1 MRNPFWCATTSPP
14 VFWAAAAFAL
24 GLAACGGKPDSRAP
38 GLQAGA
44 APASA
49 PGRVEIPPGSPK
61 LEQIRVQAVET
72 APVPVGRVTAPGK
85 VEANSNRI
93 SRVFL
98 PVTGRVVSVLVRT
111 GDFVQRGQPL
121 LTVES
126 AEIDAAVS
134 AFQQAH
140 AAVTQ
145 ARSALAKAKLDLDR
159 TRDLYAHGAVP
170 LKEVANTE
178 AILVQAEAAVQQARA
193 AEEQARRRLELL
205 GADPGAFGQ
214 QITIRAPI
222 SGKLLELSVVN
233 GEYRNDL
240 SDALITIADLSSVW
254 ITSDVPE
261 TDIRHI
267 RLNSPITFEL
277 AAWPGETFRGRVT
290 LIGDTV
296 DPQTRTVKV
305 RSEIPNPD
313 GRLKPEMFGTVQL
326 AEETELRP
334 VVPAAAVF
342 AFAGK
347 RCVWREASPG
357 VFERA
362 CLDIGVQAADR
373 IPVLSGLRA
382 GDRVVVDGVM
392 LLLAG
397 TSRP

>member
-1 MRNPFWCATTSPP
+1 MWLTCTAAPAL
-14 VFWAAAAFAL
+14 WAAAAFAL
-24 GLAACGGKPDSRAP
+24 GLAACGGKPDTPAP
-38 GLQAGA
+38 TTRKNAT
-44 APASA
+44 SA
-49 PGRVEIPPGSPK
+49 PDRVEFAPGSPK
-61 LEQIRVQAVET
+61 LAQVRVEAVET
-72 APVPVGRVTAPGK
+72 LPVAVGRVTAPGK

-126 AEIDAAVS
+126 SEIDAAVS
-134 AFQQAH
+134 AFQQAQ

-159 TRDLYAHGAVP
+159 TRDLYSHGAVP
-170 LKEVANTE
+170 LKEVSNTE
-178 AILVQAEAAVQQARA
+178 AIVVQAEAAVQQARA

-205 GADPGAFGQ
+205 GAAPGMFGQ

-222 SGKLLELSVVN
+222 SGKLLEVSVVN

-261 TDIRHI
+261 TDIRHV
-267 RLNSPITFEL
+267 RLHSPITFEL

-290 LIGDTV
+290 LIGDMV

-326 AEETELRP
+326 AEETEPRP

-342 AFAGK
+342 THAGK
-347 RCVWREASPG
+347 PCVWREAAPG
-357 VFERA
+357 VFERT
-362 CLDIGVQAADR
+362 CLEIGAQAAGR

-392 LLLAG
+392 LLDPG
-397 TSRP
+397 RDRP

>member
-1 MRNPFWCATTSPP
+1 MQKPESERRTRKNALF
-14 VFWAAAAFAL
+14 AAAVLALAL
-24 GLAACGGKPDSRAP
+24 GACGRKTEQTAEKPQP
-38 GLQAGA
+38 PA
-44 APASA
+44 APAGA
-49 PGRVEIPPGSPK
+49 PARVEIPPGSPK
-61 LEQIRVQAVET
+61 LAQIRVQPVET
-72 APVPVGRVTAPGK
+72 AMVALGRVTAPGK

-111 GDFVQRGQPL
+111 GDFVHRGQPL

-134 AFQQAH
+134 AYQQAQ

-145 ARSALAKAKLDLDR
+145 AESALAKARLDLDR

-170 LKEVANTE
+170 LKEVTNTE
-178 AILVQAEAAVQQARA
+178 AILVQAESAVKQARA

-205 GADPGAFGQ
+205 GAAPGMFGQ

-222 SGKLLELSVVN
+222 AGKVLELSVVN

-240 SDALITIADLSSVW
+240 SDALMTIADLSSVW

-261 TDIRHI
+261 TDIRNI
-267 RLNSPITFEL
+267 RLNAPITFEL
-277 AAWPGETFRGRVT
+277 AAYPGETFHGRVT

-313 GRLKPEMFGTVQL
+313 GRLKPEMFGTVHL
-326 AEETELRP
+326 AEQTEPRP
-334 VVPAAAVF
+334 VVPASAVF
-342 AFAGK
+342 AYAG
-347 RCVWREASPG
+347 RPCVWREAAPG
-357 VFERA
+357 VFERTGVETA
-362 CLDIGVQAADR
+362 PPIGDR
-373 IPVLSGLRA
+373 IPVLSGLQA

-392 LLLAG
+392 LLAG
-397 TSRP
+397 RDRP

>member
-1 MRNPFWCATTSPP
+1 MRGARTAAP
-14 VFWAAAAFAL
+14 VFWAAAAVAL
-24 GLAACGGKPDSRAP
+24 GLAACGGRPDAP
-38 GLQAGA
+38 PARQQTSA
-44 APASA
+44 APA

-61 LEQIRVQAVET
+61 LAQIRVQPVET
-72 APVPVGRVTAPGK
+72 APVAVGRVTAPGK

-111 GDFVQRGQPL
+111 GDFVRRGQPL

-134 AFQQAH
+134 AYQQAQ

-145 ARSALAKAKLDLDR
+145 AESALAKARLDLDR
-159 TRDLYAHGAVP
+159 TKDLYAHGAVP
-170 LKEVANTE
+170 LKEVTNTE
-178 AILVQAEAAVQQARA
+178 AILVQAEAAVKQARA

-205 GADPGAFGQ
+205 GAKPGAYGQ

-222 SGKLLELSVVN
+222 SGKVLELSVAN

-240 SDALITIADLSSVW
+240 SNALMTIADLSSVW

-267 RLNSPITFEL
+267 RLNAPITFEL
-277 AAWPGETFRGRVT
+277 AAYPGEVFHGRVT

-296 DPQTRTVKV
+296 DAQTRTVKV

-313 GRLKPEMFGTVQL
+313 GRLKPEMFGTVHL
-326 AEETELRP
+326 AEETEPRP
-334 VVPAAAVF
+334 VVPVAAVF
-342 AFAGK
+342 AYAGK
-347 RCVWREASPG
+347 PCVWREASPG
-357 VFERA
+357 VFER
-362 CLDIGVQAADR
+362 VRVETAAPAGDR

-397 TSRP
+397 REKP

>member
-1 MRNPFWCATTSPP
+1 MRGPRTAAP
-14 VFWAAAAFAL
+14 VCWAAAAVTL
-24 GLAACGGKPDSRAP
+24 GLAACGGRPYAP
-38 GLQAGA
+38 PARQQTSA
-44 APASA
+44 AA

-61 LEQIRVQAVET
+61 LAQIRVQPVET
-72 APVPVGRVTAPGK
+72 ALVAVGRVTAPGK

-111 GDFVQRGQPL
+111 GDFVRRGQPL
-121 LTVES
+121 LTMES

-134 AFQQAH
+134 TYQQAQ

-145 ARSALAKAKLDLDR
+145 AESALAKARLDLDR
-159 TRDLYAHGAVP
+159 TKDLFAHGAAP
-170 LKEVANTE
+170 LKEVTNTE
-178 AILVQAEAAVQQARA
+178 AILVQAEAAVKQARA

-205 GADPGAFGQ
+205 GAKPGAYGQ

-222 SGKLLELSVVN
+222 SGKVLELSVAN

-240 SDALITIADLSSVW
+240 SNALMTIADLSSVW

-267 RLNSPITFEL
+267 RLNSPIALEL
-277 AAWPGETFRGRVT
+277 AAYPGEVFHGHVT

-296 DPQTRTVKV
+296 DAQTRTVKV

-313 GRLKPEMFGTVQL
+313 GRLKPEMFGTVHL
-326 AEETELRP
+326 AEETEPRP
-334 VVPAAAVF
+334 VVPVAAVF
-342 AFAGK
+342 AYAGK
-347 RCVWREASPG
+347 PCVWREASPG
-357 VFERA
+357 VFER
-362 CLDIGVQAADR
+362 VSVETAAPTGDR
-373 IPVLSGLRA
+373 IPVLSGLRV

-397 TSRP
+397 REKP